1 LGDVQSFGRPVE
13 VARVENLEEGPR
25 QRNVH
30 GNRTFVAWASPRKMS
45 GTQSKQQFSHIERFR
60 NEVSVFSIVE
70 AVSGVGCGSY

>member
-1 LGDVQSFGRPVE
+1 
-13 VARVENLEEGPR
+13 
-25 QRNVH
+25 
-30 GNRTFVAWASPRKMS
+30 MS